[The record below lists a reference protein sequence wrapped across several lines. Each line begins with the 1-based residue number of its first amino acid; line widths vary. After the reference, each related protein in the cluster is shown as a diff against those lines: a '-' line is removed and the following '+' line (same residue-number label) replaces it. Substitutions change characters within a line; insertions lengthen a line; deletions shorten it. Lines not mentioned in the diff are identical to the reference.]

1 MRDWF
6 LGLLCGMVLAFLV
19 LVAVALVA
27 TKVSTLPPRVEEPTT
42 LVLDLEGK
50 IIEQNP
56 TALTARLLQGR
67 LKPTLREIVENVD
80 KAADD
85 ERVTAMVVRLRSPQ
99 LGWAKAEE
107 LHTALGRFRKT
118 GKKLYCHMIYAGL
131 REYYLATVC
140 EKIYMQPVGLLDV
153 KGIRAEATFWKGT
166 LDKIGAQAELVHTG
180 EYKTFPNAYT
190 ETRMTEAHREMLNW
204 LVDGLY
210 GQMVQAVAE
219 ARQKSPEE
227 ARAAIE
233 AGPYEPQE
241 AMAAGLVDQLLYE
254 DQVYD
259 LLKNQDPEKRFHK
272 MSARSY
278 LRVPPKDV
286 GLTAEARIGLVYGVG
301 TILPGEESLDPLGGG
316 GSMGVETMVRV
327 LRQAGE
333 DDSLK
338 AVVFRVDSPGGD
350 ALASDTIWRAVM
362 NLRKKKPVVFS
373 MSDVAASGG
382 YYIAATGDAIVAN
395 RATITGSI
403 GVVYG
408 KVNLRGLY
416 DKLGITKDMVS
427 RGPYALLDSE
437 YRPYTP
443 QERRRIEKLA
453 EDMYQEFLR
462 KVAAARKIELEQMDT
477 VARGRVFT
485 GEQAKQKGLV
495 DELGGLERAVELAKQ
510 KAGIAPSERVEL
522 VPLPPPRSLFEIL
535 LERGQEARAP
545 LFQMKPPPQLESL
558 RALLALRLFHSD
570 RPLALMPFHLEFR

>member
-1 MRDWF
+1 MRNWF
-6 LGLLCGMVLAFLV
+6 LGLLCGLVLAFLV
-19 LVAVALVA
+19 LVAAAFLA
-27 TKVSTLPPRVEEPTT
+27 TKISSLPPRVQEATT
-42 LVLDLEGK
+42 LVLDLEGR

-56 TALTARLLQGR
+56 TDLAARLVQGK
-67 LKPTLREIVENVD
+67 LKPTLRELVENID
-80 KAADD
+80 KAAADS
-85 ERVTAMVVRLRSPQ
+85 RVTGMVVRLRSPQ

-107 LHTALGRFRKT
+107 LHAALGRFRKA
-118 GKKLYCHMIYAGL
+118 GKKLYCHVIHAGL
-131 REYYLATVC
+131 REYYLATAC
-140 EKIYMQPVGLLDV
+140 EGIYLQPVGLLDI

-180 EYKTFPNAYT
+180 EYKTFSNAYT
-190 ETRMTEAHREMLNW
+190 ETRMTEAHRDMLNW

-210 GQMVQAVAE
+210 SQMVQAVAE
-219 ARQKSPEE
+219 ARQKSLEE

-233 AGPYEPQE
+233 GGPYEPHE
-241 AMAAGLVDQLLYE
+241 AKAAGLVDQLLYE

-272 MSARSY
+272 MSARRY
-278 LRVPPKDV
+278 LRVPPEDV
-286 GLTAEARIGLVYGVG
+286 WPAAEAKIGLVYAVG
-301 TILPGEESLDPLGGG
+301 TILPGENDLDPLGGG
-316 GSMGVETMVRV
+316 RSMGAETMARV
-327 LRQAGE
+327 LHEAAE

-350 ALASDTIWRAVM
+350 ALASDTIWRALM

-382 YYIAATGDAIVAN
+382 YYIAATGDAIVAD
-395 RATITGSI
+395 RATITASI

-443 QERRRIEKLA
+443 EERRRVEKLA

-462 KVAAARKIELEQMDT
+462 KVAAARKIKLEDMDA

-485 GEQAKQKGLV
+485 GEQAKEKGLV

-535 LERGQEARAP
+535 LERGQAARVR
-545 LFQMKPPPQLESL
+545 LFRLELPPQPESL
-558 RALLALRLFHSD
+558 RALLALRLFHSN

>member
-1 MRDWF
+1 MRNWF

-50 IIEQNP
+50 IIEQNS

-118 GKKLYCHMIYAGL
+118 GKKLYCHMIYVGL

-278 LRVPPKDV
+278 LRVPPEDV

-316 GSMGVETMVRV
+316 GSMGAETMVRV

-545 LFQMKPPPQLESL
+545 LFQMEPPPQLESL

>member
-1 MRDWF
+1 MRNWF
-6 LGLLCGMVLAFLV
+6 LGLLCGLALAFLV
-19 LVAVALVA
+19 LVAAAFLA
-27 TKVSTLPPRVEEPTT
+27 TTFSTLPPSVEEPTT
-42 LVLDLEGK
+42 LVLDLEGR
-50 IIEQNP
+50 IIEQNA
-56 TALTARLLQGR
+56 TDLAARLTQGK
-67 LKPTLREIVENVD
+67 LKPTLRELLENIE
-80 KAADD
+80 KAAADS
-85 ERVTAMVVRLRSPQ
+85 RVTGMVVRLRSPQ

-131 REYYLATVC
+131 REYYLATAC

-166 LDKIGAQAELVHTG
+166 LDKIGAQAEFVHTG
-180 EYKTFPNAYT
+180 EYKTFSNAYT
-190 ETRMTEAHREMLNW
+190 ETRMTEAHRDMLNW

-219 ARQKSPEE
+219 ARQKSLEE

-233 AGPYEPQE
+233 GGPYEPQE
-241 AMAAGLVDQLLYE
+241 AKKAGLVDQLLYE

-278 LRVPPKDV
+278 LRVPPEDV
-286 GLTAEARIGLVYGVG
+286 GLAAEAKIGLVYGVG
-301 TILPGEESLDPLGGG
+301 TILAGEDNLDPLGGG
-316 GSMGVETMVRV
+316 RSMGAETMARV
-327 LRQAGE
+327 LHEAGE

-350 ALASDTIWRAVM
+350 ALASDTIWRALM

-395 RATITGSI
+395 RATITASI

-427 RGPYALLDSE
+427 RGPYARLDSE
-437 YRPYTP
+437 YRSYTP
-443 QERRRIEKLA
+443 EERRRVEKLT

-462 KVAAARKIELEQMDT
+462 KVSAARNIKLEDMDA

-485 GEQAKQKGLV
+485 GEQAKEKGLV
-495 DELGGLERAVELAKQ
+495 DELGGLERAVELAKE

-535 LERGQEARAP
+535 LERSQSARVR
-545 LFQMKPPPQLESL
+545 LFRLELPPQPESL
-558 RALLALRLFHSD
+558 RALLALRLFRSD

>member
-1 MRDWF
+1 MRNWF
-6 LGLLCGMVLAFLV
+6 LGVLCGMLLAFLV

-27 TKVSTLPPRVEEPTT
+27 TTISTMPPRVQESTT
-42 LVLDLEGK
+42 LVLDLEGA

-56 TALTARLLQGR
+56 TALTARLVQGR
-67 LKPTLREIVENVD
+67 MKPSLREIVENVD

-85 ERVTAMVVRLRSPQ
+85 DRVTAMVVRLRSPQ

-107 LHTALGRFRKT
+107 LRAALGRFRKA
-118 GKKLYCHMIYAGL
+118 GKSVHCHMIHGGL
-131 REYYLATVC
+131 REYYLATAC
-140 EKIYMQPVGLLDV
+140 GEIYMQPVGLLDI
-153 KGIRAEATFWKGT
+153 KGIRAEAMFWKGT

-180 EYKTFPNAYT
+180 EYKTFSNAYT
-190 ETRMTEAHREMLNW
+190 ETRMTKAHRDMLNW

-210 GQMVQAVAE
+210 GQMIEAVAE
-219 ARQKSPEE
+219 ARQKSLEE

-278 LRVPPKDV
+278 LGVPPEDV
-286 GLTAEARIGLVYGVG
+286 GLAPEARIGLVYGVG
-301 TILPGEESLDPLGGG
+301 TIMAGEESLDPLGGG
-316 GSMGVETMVRV
+316 GSMGAETMVRV

-382 YYIAATGDAIVAN
+382 YYIAATGDAIVAD
-395 RATITGSI
+395 RATITASI

-416 DKLGITKDMVS
+416 DKLGITKEMVS

-437 YRPYTP
+437 YHAYTP
-443 QERRRIEKLA
+443 AERRRIEELA
-453 EDMYQEFLR
+453 DDMYQEFLR
-462 KVAAARKIELEQMDT
+462 KVSAARKIELEQMDT

-495 DELGGLERAVELAKQ
+495 DELGGLHRAVELAKQ
-510 KAGIAPSERVEL
+510 KAGIAPTAHVEL
-522 VPLPPPRSLFEIL
+522 VPMPPPRSLFEIL
-535 LERGQEARAP
+535 LERGQEARVR
-545 LFQMKPPPQLESL
+545 LFRLEPHLQPEPL
-558 RALLALRLFHSD
+558 RALLLLRLFRSD
-570 RPLALMPFHLEFR
+570 RPMALMPFRLEFR

>member
-1 MRDWF
+1 MRNWF
-6 LGLLCGMVLAFLV
+6 LGVLCGMLLAFLV
-19 LVAVALVA
+19 LVVVAVVA
-27 TKVSTLPPRVEEPTT
+27 TTISTLPPRVQEPTT
-42 LVLDLEGK
+42 LVLDLEGA

-67 LKPTLREIVENVD
+67 MKPSLREIVENVD
-80 KAADD
+80 KAAADA
-85 ERVTAMVVRLRSPQ
+85 RVTAMVVRLRSPQ

-107 LHTALGRFRKT
+107 LRAALGRFRKA
-118 GKKLYCHMIYAGL
+118 GKSVHCHMIHGGL
-131 REYYLATVC
+131 REYYLATAC
-140 EKIYMQPVGLLDV
+140 NRIYMQPVGLLDI
-153 KGIRAEATFWKGT
+153 KGIRAEAMFWKGT

-180 EYKTFPNAYT
+180 EYKTFSNAYT

-204 LVDGLY
+204 LMDGIY
-210 GQMVQAVAE
+210 GQMIEAVAE
-219 ARQKSPEE
+219 ARQKSLEE

-278 LRVPPKDV
+278 LGVPPEDV
-286 GLTAEARIGLVYGVG
+286 GLTPEARIGLVYGVG
-301 TILPGEESLDPLGGG
+301 TIMAGEDNLDPLGGG
-316 GSMGVETMVRV
+316 GSMGAETMVRV

-382 YYIAATGDAIVAN
+382 YYIAATGDAIVAD
-395 RATITGSI
+395 RATITASI

-427 RGPYALLDSE
+427 RGPYAMLDSE
-437 YRPYTP
+437 YHPYTP
-443 QERRRIEKLA
+443 KERRRIEALA
-453 EDMYQEFLR
+453 DNMYQEFLR
-462 KVAAARKIELEQMDT
+462 KVSAARKIELEQMDT

-485 GEQAKQKGLV
+485 GEQAKQRGLV
-495 DELGGLERAVELAKQ
+495 DELGGLHRAVALAKQ
-510 KAGIAPSERVEL
+510 KAGIAPTAHVEL
-522 VPLPPPRSLFEIL
+522 VPMPPPRSLLEIL
-535 LERGQEARAP
+535 LERGQEAHAR
-545 LFQMKPPPQLESL
+545 LFRFDPYLQPEPL
-558 RALLALRLFHSD
+558 RALLLLRLFHSD
-570 RPLALMPFHLEFR
+570 RPMALMPFRLEFR